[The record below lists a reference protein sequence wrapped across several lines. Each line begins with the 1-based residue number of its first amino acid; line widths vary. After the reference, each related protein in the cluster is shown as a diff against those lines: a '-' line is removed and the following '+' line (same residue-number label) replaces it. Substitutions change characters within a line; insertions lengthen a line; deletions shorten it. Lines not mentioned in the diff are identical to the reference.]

1 MVREFL
7 PEGWGVQGERGIAFV
22 VTGPSGAG
30 KSSVITELLRQ
41 DGRLTFS
48 VSATTR
54 PRRPGEVHGQDYYF
68 VSEAEFDRML
78 ARGELLEWT
87 EYQGHRYGTPRREV
101 VDRLAQGK
109 DVLLN
114 VEVRGALAI
123 AKASLPYPVV
133 PVFLVPPSWEELRRR
148 ILARGTE
155 SESALRERLAIA
167 REEVRHIPE
176 FRYLVVNDRLE
187 EAVTELSAI
196 IAAERRRIVPWS
208 GSGST

>member
-7 PEGWGVQGERGIAFV
+7 PEGWGIQGERGIAFV

-30 KSSVITELLRQ
+30 KSSVISELLRR

-54 PRRPGEVHGQDYYF
+54 PRRPEEVHGRDYYF

-78 ARGELLEWT
+78 AGGELLEWT

-101 VDRLAQGK
+101 VDRLQAGK

-123 AKASLPYPVV
+123 ARAGLPFPVV
-133 PVFLVPPSWEELRRR
+133 LVFLVPPSWEELRRR
-148 ILARGTE
+148 IAARGTE
-155 SESALRERLAIA
+155 SREALEERLRIA
-167 REEVRHIPE
+167 REEVRHIPD
-176 FRYLVVNDRLE
+176 FHYLVVNDRLE
-187 EAVTELSAI
+187 GAVAALSAI
-196 IAAERRRIVPWS
+196 IAAERTRLVPWS
-208 GSGST
+208 RWEST

>member
-1 MVREFL
+1 L

-30 KSSVITELLRQ
+30 KSSVIGELLRR
-41 DGRLTFS
+41 DGRLAFS

-54 PRRPGEVHGQDYYF
+54 PKRPDEVHGRDYYF
-68 VSEAEFDRML
+68 LSQEEFDQL
-78 ARGELLEWT
+78 LSSGELLEWT

-101 VDRLAQGK
+101 VDRLAQGR

-114 VEVRGALAI
+114 VEVQGALAI
-123 AKASLPYPVV
+123 ARAGLACPVV
-133 PVFLVPPSWEELRRR
+133 LVFIVPPSWEELVAR
-148 ILARGTE
+148 IRARGTE
-155 SESALRERLAIA
+155 SDEALHQRLAIA

-187 EAVTELSAI
+187 NAVRELEAIVM
-196 IAAERRRIVPWS
+196 AERRRVTRW
-208 GSGST
+208 